1 MTSKIV
7 REIRNLTRSI
17 NNQNKLIRQCF
28 VKLSENQKTRELRII
43 LKILFTDPPPVID
56 QDIINRLTDKNVLSR
71 LETKYDEFI
80 NKNQAALCLHELI
93 DYVLDIRDYICIRHS
108 RVARLEKK
116 SAESI

>member
-1 MTSKIV
+1 MSKVV
-7 REIRNLTRSI
+7 REIRNLTKSI

-43 LKILFTDPPPVID
+43 LKILFADPPPVID
-56 QDIINRLTDKNVLSR
+56 QDSVYRLTDKNVLSR
-71 LETKYDEFI
+71 LEIKYDEFL
-80 NKNQAALCLHELI
+80 NKNQEALCLHELI
-93 DYVLDIRDYICIRHS
+93 DDVLDIRDYICIQHS